1 MTENKRFTRM
11 NTAGWNN
18 RYFKR
23 DYEEEYYIFD
33 SSKITEAEI
42 DDLIECEG
50 YTAMSNSMQ
59 GDTVVDTLNCL
70 YGQYKGLKL
79 QNKKLCDNLFDLKVD
94 INEVLQKF
102 YDSNNS
108 RKQDIEDREDIG
120 YWNGINEAIKY
131 IAYALGVEL
140 L

>member
-1 MTENKRFTRM
+1 MSND
-11 NTAGWNN
+11 NN

-23 DYEEEYYIFD
+23 DYGEDYYIFD

-42 DDLIECEG
+42 DDLIEYEG

-59 GDTVVDTLNCL
+59 GDEVVDTLNWL

-79 QNKKLCDNLFDLKVD
+79 QNKKLCGNLFDLKID

-102 YDSNNS
+102 YDANNS
-108 RKQDIEDREDIG
+108 RKPNEDDVKDIG
-120 YWNGINEAIKY
+120 YWNGINEAINY
-131 IAYALGVEL
+131 IAVELGVEL